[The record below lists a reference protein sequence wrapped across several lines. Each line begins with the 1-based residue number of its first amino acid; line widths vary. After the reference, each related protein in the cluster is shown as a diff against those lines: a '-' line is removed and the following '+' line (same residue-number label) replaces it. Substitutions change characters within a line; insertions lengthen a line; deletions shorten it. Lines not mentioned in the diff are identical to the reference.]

1 VTRLSDYD
9 YVLPEAAIAQK
20 PIEPRDASKMLVLN
34 SGAIS
39 HSTFRE
45 LPVFL
50 KSGDLI
56 IANNTRVSAIRL
68 SGSKA
73 TGGQVEAL
81 LLREIGDGEYEA
93 MLKPAKRLKFGAEIE
108 FGGDLK
114 AKVTRGHESGI
125 AEIKFENGP
134 DLKQK
139 LADAGTV
146 PLPPYVHELLEDAGR
161 YQTVYAC
168 ADGSAAAPTAGLHFT
183 ETVLDALREKGV
195 DIAYITLD
203 VGIDTFRPL
212 TSEDVSA
219 HIMHGEKFV
228 VPKETAAKVSSARGR
243 ILAVGTTAV
252 RALETAAIGER
263 TVAPGAGCSSLFIT
277 PGYSFK
283 IVDSM
288 ITNFHMPRTTMLLM
302 VSALCGRENLKNA
315 YLEALSKRYRF
326 LSFGDCMLILGG

>member
-1 VTRLSDYD
+1 MTRLSDYD
-9 YVLPEAAIAQK
+9 YVLPESAIAQK

-45 LPVFL
+45 LPCFL

-56 IANNTRVSAIRL
+56 IVNNTRVSAIRL
-68 SGSKA
+68 SGSRT

-81 LLREIGDGEYEA
+81 LLREVGDGEYEA
-93 MLKPAKRLKFGAEIE
+93 MLKPAKRLKFGSEIE

-125 AEIKFENGP
+125 AEIKFANGP

-183 ETVLDALREKGV
+183 ETVLDALQRKGV
-195 DIAYITLD
+195 DIAYVTLD

-219 HIMHGEKFV
+219 HVMHGERFV

-252 RALETAAIGER
+252 RALETAAIGQR
-263 TVAPGAGCSSLFIT
+263 TVAPGAGCSSLFVT

-302 VSALCGRENLKNA
+302 VSALCGRENLMNA
-315 YLEALSKRYRF
+315 YREALSNRYRF